1 MRADSSAVD
10 VRKAEAGGHINEGV
24 LTTGAPLF
32 GEERKKGSWVNQGG
46 TEGPKGQSAGFPIR
60 FL

>member
-1 MRADSSAVD
+1 MDFGSGGRSQ
-10 VRKAEAGGHINEGV
+10 AEAGGQIKEGV

-32 GEERKKGSWVNQGG
+32 GEERKIGGWVNQGG